1 MTALLRTPR
10 ARWGGAITLTL
21 ASFLALAAYGDALAH
36 GGEDHG
42 DGSAP
47 ATTAQSGD
55 TLVVEQDAQFALGLV
70 TALADTTTVGETIRI
85 QGVMAPAPG
94 GEAVVSSPQAGRLV
108 SSRLPTVG
116 TSVRAGQ
123 IIGTVEGSIAAPDVA
138 GLRQSQAAAEADV
151 AQARA
156 DVTRLRALARVV
168 AGKEIQA
175 AEIRLRGAEA
185 QRAALAGAL
194 GAGNR
199 YTLTAPISGIVAEV
213 TATVGG
219 QVEAAAPLVRIVS
232 LGRLQVRGR
241 VFEQDLG
248 RLREATGEA
257 VVTADAYGDV
267 PFRARLLST
276 GAVVDAASR
285 TLDAVFSVVN
295 TGSLLKS
302 GQTVTLDVAVGGTE
316 ASIVVPRSA
325 VVSDEAGAPAVF
337 VHPTPEGFVRR
348 SVRLGP
354 EVAGGI
360 VVRSGLRAGDRVV
373 VEGAYSI
380 RASR

>member
-1 MTALLRTPR
+1 MTARLRISS
-10 ARWGGAITLTL
+10 ARWVAAL
-21 ASFLALAAYGDALAH
+21 SVALAFAVVAYGDALAH
-36 GGEDHG
+36 GGEDHSG
-42 DGSAP
+42 DAAATATP
-47 ATTAQSGD
+47 AGD

-116 TSVRAGQ
+116 TAVRAGQ
-123 IIGTVEGSIAAPDVA
+123 TIGTVEGSIAAPDVA

-219 QVEAAAPLVRIVS
+219 QVEAGAPLVRIVS
-232 LGRLQVRGR
+232 LDRLQVRGR

-257 VVTADAYGDV
+257 TVTADAYGDV

-276 GAVVDAASR
+276 GAVVDPASR

-295 TGSLLKS
+295 TGGLLKS
-302 GQTVTLDVAVGGTE
+302 GQTVTL
-316 ASIVVPRSA
+316 
-325 VVSDEAGAPAVF
+325 
-337 VHPTPEGFVRR
+337 
-348 SVRLGP
+348 
-354 EVAGGI
+354 
-360 VVRSGLRAGDRVV
+360 
-373 VEGAYSI
+373 
-380 RASR
+380 

>member
-1 MTALLRTPR
+1 MTALLRNPR
-10 ARWGGAITLTL
+10 ARWGAAVTLTL
-21 ASFLALAAYGDALAH
+21 AVGLAVVATGDALAH

-42 DGSAP
+42 DGSAA

-123 IIGTVEGSIAAPDVA
+123 VIGTVEGSIAAPDVA
-138 GLRQSQAAAEADV
+138 GLRQSQAAAEADL

-185 QRAALAGAL
+185 QRAALAGSL

-199 YTLTAPISGIVAEV
+199 YTLTAPISGVVAEV

-219 QVEAAAPLVRIVS
+219 QVEAGAPLVRIVS
-232 LGRLQVRGR
+232 LDRLQVRGR
-241 VFEQDLG
+241 VFEADLG
-248 RLREATGEA
+248 RLRDATGA
-257 VVTADAYGDV
+257 ATVTADAYGDV
-267 PFRARLLST
+267 PFRARLVST

-295 TGSLLKS
+295 TGGLLKS
-302 GQTVTLDVAVGGTE
+302 GQTVTLDVAVGGTA
-316 ASIVVPRSA
+316 ASIVVRRSA
-325 VVSDEAGAPAVF
+325 IVSDEAGAPAVF

-348 SVRLGP
+348 SVLLGP
-354 EVAGGI
+354 EVAGGV

-380 RASR
+380 RN

>member
-1 MTALLRTPR
+1 MTARLQTPR
-10 ARWGGAITLTL
+10 VRWGGVLTL
-21 ASFLALAAYGDALAH
+21 ALVVALALVVRRDALAH
-36 GGEDHG
+36 EGEDHG
-42 DGSAP
+42 DGATTTAAP
-47 ATTAQSGD
+47 AGD
-55 TLVVEQDAQFALGLV
+55 TLVVAQDAQFALGLV
-70 TALADTTTVGETIRI
+70 TAIADTQTVAETIRI

-116 TSVRAGQ
+116 AFVRAGQ
-123 IIGTVEGSIAAPDVA
+123 IIGTVEGSLAAPDVA
-138 GLRQSQAAAEADV
+138 GLRSDRAAAEAEL

-168 AGKEIQA
+168 AGKEIEA

-185 QRAALAGAL
+185 QLAALSGAL

-199 YTLTAPISGIVAEV
+199 YTLTAPISGVVAEV

-219 QVEAAAPLVRIVS
+219 QVEAGAPLVRIVN

-248 RLREATGEA
+248 RLRDATGSA

-267 PFRARLLST
+267 PFRARLVST
-276 GAVVDAASR
+276 GAVVDPASR

-295 TGSLLKS
+295 TGGLLKA
-302 GQTVTLDVAVGGTE
+302 GQAVTLDVAVGRSE
-316 ASIVVPRSA
+316 ASIVVPTDAIVR
-325 VVSDEAGAPAVF
+325 DEAGAPAVF
-337 VHPTPEGFVRR
+337 VHPTAEAFVRR
-348 SVRLGP
+348 RVVLGA
-354 EVAGGI
+354 ETAAGV
-360 VVRSGLRAGDRVV
+360 VVRSGLAAGERVV

-380 RASR
+380 RG